1 MFNLKKGEKM
11 KTRLALIATSGDM
24 SKNGI
29 GSKNTVVPFDSA
41 YLKEVKQF
49 LRDQL
54 ELHSVND
61 NFESKENAK
70 KFRKIYDNLRNSFN
84 KLISLNIMEDKY
96 DFRSGWELTFNDHDE
111 LRSYGNYQI
120 REVA

>member
-1 MFNLKKGEKM
+1 M

-54 ELHSVND
+54 ELELHSMND

-70 KFRKIYDNLRNSFN
+70 KFRKIYDNVRNSFN

-111 LRSYGNYQI
+111 LRSYGNYEI